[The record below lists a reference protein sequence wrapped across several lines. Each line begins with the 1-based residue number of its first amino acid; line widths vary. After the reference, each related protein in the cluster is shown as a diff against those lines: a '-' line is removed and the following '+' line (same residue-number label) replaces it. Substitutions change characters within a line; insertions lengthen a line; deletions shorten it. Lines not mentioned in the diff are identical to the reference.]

1 MIGIEFYFT
10 QMWYAIW
17 YDMNLISII
26 FPLKPEGR
34 RIEMTKVISLEAS
47 GSTDIPPVEVSFS
60 PSAVKGSKAVYALV
74 MGR

>member
-1 MIGIEFYFT
+1 MY
-10 QMWYAIW
+10 
-17 YDMNLISII
+17 LISII

-47 GSTDIPPVEVSFS
+47 GSTDIPPVEVSFP

>member
-1 MIGIEFYFT
+1 MMGIEFYFT
-10 QMWYAIW
+10 QI
-17 YDMNLISII
+17 DMQFDMISTWFP

-47 GSTDIPPVEVSFS
+47 GSTDIPPVEVFFP
-60 PSAVKGSKAVYALV
+60 PSAVKGSKAVYSLV

>member
-1 MIGIEFYFT
+1 MLFSF
-10 QMWYAIW
+10 
-17 YDMNLISII
+17 
-26 FPLKPEGR
+26 KPEGR

-47 GSTDIPPVEVSFS
+47 GSTDIPPVEVSFP